1 VSGAD
6 INAHLA
12 IAAVLACGHWGIRN
26 KKEIPVAPYGQED
39 SDRAAAS
46 GERLARTLQE
56 ATERMS
62 QPDSVA
68 RQVLG
73 DSFVDHYVK
82 VKEHE
87 WRLWQTSVTDFET
100 RRYLELI

>member
-1 VSGAD
+1 
-6 INAHLA
+6 
-12 IAAVLACGHWGIRN
+12 LACGHWGIRN
-26 KKEIPVAPYGQED
+26 KKEIPIAPYGQED
-39 SDRAAAS
+39 SENTAAESAS

-56 ATERMS
+56 ATERMA
-62 QPDSVA
+62 QPHSVA

-87 WRLWQTSVTDFET
+87 WRLWQTAVTDFET